1 MESPF
6 KSSRKNS
13 SRGHTLVEVMISSA
27 ISLLVVG
34 GALWIM
40 FAGVKTSAKTT
51 NLIVNDLAQWG
62 IASRL
67 WIDSR
72 IANGITIYEDTET
85 ANVERWLRS
94 VVNDRGNFVVFSLSD
109 TNGSGKTFYTRLSG
123 YIFDPTKR
131 KVFRFDYT
139 VKASDQTGATPL
151 EDILNNNRTAIINT
165 YVSVASNVDA
175 IDSAGVF
182 LCRTAGTAA
191 SFGCK
196 VTSGDAVSGTLKQ
209 KTVEATFYVRS

>member
-1 MESPF
+1 MMSPF
-6 KSSRKNS
+6 KTSHRGTRS
-13 SRGHTLVEVMISSA
+13 GHTLVEVMISSVV
-27 ISLLVVG
+27 SLFVVA
-34 GALWIM
+34 GALWVM
-40 FAGVKTSAKTT
+40 FAGVKTSAKST
-51 NLIVNDLAQWG
+51 NAIVNDLAQWG

-72 IANGITIYEDTET
+72 IANGITIYKDTEI

-123 YIFDPTKR
+123 YVFDATNR
-131 KVFRFDYT
+131 SVYRFDYT
-139 VKASDQTGATPL
+139 VSASDQTGATPL
-151 EDILNNNRTAIINT
+151 EDILNNNRVAIKNT
-165 YVSVASNVDA
+165 YETVASSVDA

-196 VTSGDAVSGTLKQ
+196 VTSGLEINGTHKE